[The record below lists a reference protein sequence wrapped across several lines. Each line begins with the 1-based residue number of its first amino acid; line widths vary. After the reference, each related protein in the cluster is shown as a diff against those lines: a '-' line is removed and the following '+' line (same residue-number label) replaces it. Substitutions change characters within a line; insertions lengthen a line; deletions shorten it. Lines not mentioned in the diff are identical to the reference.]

1 MEMSI
6 TYKVKICSLGFMV
19 KDFFNCDEHEED
31 DGPCYFQLLH
41 ELGQGPWT
49 PLLGRFAINTS
60 VEDIPLMEIGKE

>member
-1 MEMSI
+1 MEMLI

-41 ELGQGPWT
+41 ELGQGLG
-49 PLLGRFAINTS
+49 LLYLAGL
-60 VEDIPLMEIGKE
+60 P